1 MSHDRARWIIALL
14 LTAPVLTIPNI
25 AVSAATVV
33 YDNTTTPVTGPWT
46 AETEKGV
53 WPFSKFGAYEDM
65 GDEITLAGTAR
76 TVTGFEVILLS
87 PSQETILS
95 STATEPSLA
104 LTFWSNDGFDVDGHP
119 GAPGTSLWEGS
130 ISSDITLPMNV
141 PTTVTFSVPDVVVPD
156 TFTWT
161 TRGDSLSAGMAI
173 YDPPTVGSSGDHYW
187 DLYAGDW
194 YPLNFNGDPVANFG
208 ARVTAVPE
216 PSALAVLVLG
226 GLSALRRR
234 RR

>member
-14 LTAPVLTIPNI
+14 LTALVLTTSNI
-25 AVSAATVV
+25 AVSAAAVV

-46 AETEKGV
+46 ADTEKGF
-53 WPFSKFGAYEDM
+53 WPFSVFGAYEDM

-76 TVTGFEVILLS
+76 TITEFELILLS
-87 PSQETILS
+87 PWQEVILS

-104 LTFWSNDGFDVDGHP
+104 LTFWKNDGLDVYGFP
-119 GAPGTSLWEGS
+119 GAPGTWLWEGS
-130 ISSDITLPMNV
+130 ISSDITLPVNV

-161 TRGDSLSAGMAI
+161 TRADSLSAGMAI
-173 YDPPTVGSSGDHYW
+173 YDPPTFGSSGDHYW

-194 YPLNFNGDPVANFG
+194 YPMSFGGGPVANFG

-216 PSALAVLVLG
+216 PSALAVLILG
-226 GLSALRRR
+226 GLSAVRRR